1 MSVILKTKQEMQKI
15 AKAAQVI
22 IKIFEKA
29 PSYIKP
35 GLSTKDIADFAE
47 KIIRDAGAIPTCL
60 GYGEPPFPGAICVS
74 VNDEVVHG
82 IPHQEHVIEL
92 GDLVTLDIVV
102 TLDGYCADAA
112 RTYAV
117 GEISQA
123 DRKLMETTEASFFAG
138 LKEVKIG
145 KRLGDLGHAIETVAR
160 QAGYGVVE
168 ELCGHGIGRDM
179 HEDPNVLNYGQA
191 GRGLRFAAGM
201 VLCCEPMFTAGSRHV
216 ELLDDE
222 WTIVTADSKNSAHYE
237 NTFIITEEGVFV
249 LTMTDAEHEKYNLP
263 KWPMVN

>member
-15 AKAAQVI
+15 WEAGQI
-22 IKIFEKA
+22 IVQIFEAA
-29 PSYIKP
+29 PSCIRP

-47 KIIRDAGAIPTCL
+47 RIIRQAGGIPTCL

-74 VNDEVVHG
+74 VNEEVVHG
-82 IPHQEHVIEL
+82 IPHPMHIVEN
-92 GDLVTLDIVV
+92 GDIVTLDIVV

-138 LKEVKIG
+138 LKEVQIG
-145 KRLGDLGHAIETVAR
+145 KRLGDLGHAVQQIAEK
-160 QAGYGVVE
+160 AGYGVVE

-179 HEDPNVLNYGQA
+179 HEDPNVLNYGRP
-191 GRGLRFAAGM
+191 GRGLRFAEGM
-201 VLCCEPMFTAGSRHV
+201 VLCCEPMFTAGSRYIEV
-216 ELLDDE
+216 LDDD
-222 WTIVTADSKNSAHYE
+222 WTIVTADGKNAAHYE
-237 NTFIITEEGVFV
+237 NTFVITDDGVFV
-249 LTMTDAEHEKYNLP
+249 LTMTESELKKYKLP
-263 KWPMVN
+263 RWPQVK